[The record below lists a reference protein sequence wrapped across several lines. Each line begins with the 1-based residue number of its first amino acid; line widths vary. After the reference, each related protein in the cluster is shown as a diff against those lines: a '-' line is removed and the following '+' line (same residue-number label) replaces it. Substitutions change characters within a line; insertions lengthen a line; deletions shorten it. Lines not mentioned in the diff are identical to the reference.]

1 MPRQQEQANERYLS
15 GDIPD
20 LTETERLAVELRL
33 AGATYRKIGEQLG
46 LHGSSAYDAVK
57 RALRKNR
64 GVDKTEELRQLELDR
79 LDTVQIPLWKV
90 IHTITSDFADV
101 EKAIGRLIQLSKRRS
116 ELLGLDAPTSISV
129 EGLVRARAIEANLDV
144 GEVHDEVDRIL
155 KTQDLGG

>member
-1 MPRQQEQANERYLS
+1 MSEEQPNEKYLS
-15 GDIPD
+15 GEIPE
-20 LTETERLAVELRL
+20 LTEIERLAVELRL
-33 AGATYRKIGEQLG
+33 AGATYRKIGQQLG

-64 GVDKTEELRQLELDR
+64 GVERTEELRQLELDR

-90 IHTITSDFADV
+90 IHDTLSEFADV
-101 EKAIGRLIQLSKRRS
+101 EKAIGRLVQLSKRRS

-129 EGLVRARAIEANLDV
+129 EGLVRARAIEEGL
-144 GEVHDEVDRIL
+144 EVEPVMDEVNRIL